1 MKQLAYARKLFG
13 AEGIN
18 RKQIALDVGY
28 SSNVSNSI
36 KTHIENKK
44 GFHNAMSALAID
56 SNNIALSVMHEMKS
70 RGFEDFSNKEL
81 TGALNAI
88 GNAWSKFNTVPEQ
101 VKDSNRSDTNKLRT
115 VILQQIE
122 QQTQIIPSDTEVE
135 SKIID
140 IEPEEDKSSDMDF

>member
-13 AEGIN
+13 AEGVN

-70 RGFEDFSNKEL
+70 RGFKDFSNKEL

-122 QQTQIIPSDTEVE
+122 NQTVTAPQDVAKEQTVIHDVA
-135 SKIID
+135 
-140 IEPEEDKSSDMDF
+140 EEDPGF